1 MATAYLL
8 ENVSWTG
15 ISSDFKISLSLL
27 PVPNIK
33 AKTFHALTSNRTKLQ
48 KVTPRSLRVLYVHLM
63 FTKKRKSTYKII
75 VSAWFSVWTSQGL
88 NLGPPDY
95 EFKELANGKEFS
107 IDKKIPNFTFFGCKT
122 GCKPCK
128 SLIIRWYCGER
139 GIRTPGASQHDGF
152 QDRCNRPL
160 YHLSFSI

>member
-1 MATAYLL
+1 ML
-8 ENVSWTG
+8 
-15 ISSDFKISLSLL
+15 
-27 PVPNIK
+27 
-33 AKTFHALTSNRTKLQ
+33 RTLKQQIFAQ
-48 KVTPRSLRVLYVHLM
+48 KVYLCYAMQYHCN
-63 FTKKRKSTYKII
+63 RKDCRKLHII
-75 VSAWFSVWTSQGL
+75 TFLSRISPEFHQKEKESHEIFVTLWFSVWTSQGL

-107 IDKKIPNFTFFGCKT
+107 IDKKTPNFTFFGCKT

-128 SLIIRWYCGER
+128 SLIIRRYCGER

-160 YHLSFSI
+160 YHLSFCLSRQASSHNR